1 MYHVAT
7 LSEEGLGK
15 YVIKNGICISF
26 IKIAMHFR
34 GHLIFFKQFLSSQV
48 LKSLLKILT
57 LKSDAF
63 EIIILCVFVLCSS
76 WST

>member
-26 IKIAMHFR
+26 LKIAMHFR
-34 GHLIFFKQFLSSQV
+34 GHLIFFK
-48 LKSLLKILT
+48 
-57 LKSDAF
+57 
-63 EIIILCVFVLCSS
+63 
-76 WST
+76 